1 MFFKS
6 LVVNKNA
13 LLVDV
18 LQKIDKN
25 LCGFVVVVDNYNVLV
40 GVMTDG
46 DLRRLII
53 QYNDINISINQ
64 KYSSSFVSADI
75 NSSFFDLA
83 ELFNSSGVDYIPIT
97 ENKILINII
106 TKKQF
111 HDVVL
116 RDKKI
121 NMLDKNHSFVKNQED
136 EDIYHRPWGFYKT
149 TFINKYSQSKI
160 IFIFPKQELSLQMHK
175 QREEHWI
182 VTKGQGEVILG
193 ESVKKA
199 HAGMYFY
206 VPKGCK
212 HKIKNVSEES
222 NLIIT
227 EVQLGTY
234 FGEEDIIRYE
244 DIYGRV

>member
-1 MFFKS
+1 MISNS
-6 LVVNKNA
+6 LVVNKND
-13 LLVDV
+13 LIIDV
-18 LQKIDKN
+18 LKKIDVN
-25 LCGFVVVVDNYNVLV
+25 LHGFVVVVDDKNILL

-46 DLRRLII
+46 DVRRLII
-53 QYNDINISINQ
+53 EYNDTKISINQ
-64 KYSSSFVSADI
+64 KYNETFISGDI
-75 NSSFFDLA
+75 NISFFDLA
-83 ELFNSSGVDYIPIT
+83 RLFQSKRVNYIPIT
-97 ENKILINII
+97 DNNKVLINII
-106 TKKQF
+106 TKEQF
-111 HDVVL
+111 HNVVL
-116 RDKKI
+116 RDEKI
-121 NMLDKNHSFVKNQED
+121 NMCENNSDESSED
-136 EDIYHRPWGFYKT
+136 TDINIRPWGFYKS

-160 IFIFPKQELSLQMHK
+160 IFIFPEQELSLQKHK

-182 VTKGQGEVILG
+182 VTKGEGEVILG

-212 HKIKNVSEES
+212 HKIKNLSKES

-227 EVQLGTY
+227 EVQLGSY